1 MTTTVATKTTVASQ
15 NTMTAAL
22 GIETMTQ
29 AMTTEEDTMTATDTK
44 AAPKTNTEE
53 ETTMAMA
60 VDLPT
65 AAIIVM
71 MTATMT
77 GIGTENQGV
86 LAIPMER
93 TEAEGI
99 SMLLK

>member
-1 MTTTVATKTTVASQ
+1 
-15 NTMTAAL
+15 MTATL
-22 GIETMTQ
+22 GIETMTH

-44 AAPKTNTEE
+44 AAPKTNTEK

-65 AAIIVM
+65 AAIIVIGTMTDIVIGM